1 MSERGSRGVTD
12 SKPAD
17 AAPDRDLLTRFVRQ
31 SDESAFAE
39 IVRRHSGLVWGVCT
53 RVLRDR
59 HAAED
64 AFQATFLVLAQSAHT
79 IRKRRS
85 LASWLHGVAH
95 RTSLRLLAQRERRR
109 EQATPMETIIE
120 PAELN
125 SVEQRYEQQLLDAEL
140 QRLPDKY
147 REPLVLHYLEGLSQQ
162 QVADR
167 LGMSIPAVDGR
178 LKRGRKEL
186 KLRMM
191 RRGVQLGA
199 ILAAVQASQSAAAAA
214 SLEPLVALTT
224 QTALSATSGSAPANA
239 ASPEIGSLAGK
250 ELSTMAL
257 STKLVSTVGAT
268 AILVTL
274 IGLGAAS
281 TAPGSDAGGGV
292 TDVATEFDA
301 VAPATAEEG
310 TLNLAQNNDAAAP
323 DDEASSDL
331 TKRLETIATELDDLA
346 RSVDRNAAAV
356 LESRDNA
363 QEALDELRKQIERLR
378 QQLEEQSPP
387 ASGDAPMSAMSG
399 DDASDG
405 GGPSKAPA
413 PPRSMDEFIN
423 MALDSKTT
431 LEFPG
436 NPLRDVL
443 EYVSIIHNFPI
454 IIDAE
459 ALSEVGVTPDE
470 EIHLVLSD
478 IELGNALE
486 IMFRNV
492 AGVELDYVVQNEV
505 MTVTTR
511 EKADTMLE
519 TRVYDLKSLADV
531 ADAEQL
537 AQVIQN
543 TIHQASWRTP
553 DALRV
558 LPGGVGPG
566 PGMGGQPVGNEGGEG
581 SIEALNDVLIVTQS
595 QRVHRKI
602 EELLTQL
609 RRDYGS
615 PPPDTA
621 EVRHIREQLQQ
632 PTQLEA
638 VDMPFDRVMRELAQR
653 HTINIVIDGIA
664 LQRAGATTHTPINIV
679 LSDVRLGAALDLILE
694 QVADDQL
701 GYVVE
706 DEFLKITTS
715 DDTSGPDRRSG
726 AIPTN
731 ASTYLTRIYAVPDI
745 LWPNG
750 EEIPADAAERARL
763 SFKGFDALVKLVQQI
778 DPETWDDEGGDLAT
792 HPGTFSLV
800 VRQTPRVHDRITDV
814 LAIVRQLVHDNRA
827 VEEVEVLN
835 PDGRETESKLN

>member
-31 SDESAFAE
+31 GDESAFAE

-125 SVEQRYEQQLLDAEL
+125 SVEERYEQQLLDAEL
-140 QRLPDKY
+140 QQLPEKY

-214 SLEPLVALTT
+214 SLEPLIALTT
-224 QTALSATSGSAPANA
+224 QTALSATSGGAPASA

-268 AILVTL
+268 AILATL

-281 TAPGSDAGGGV
+281 TAPGSNAGGGV
-292 TDVATEFDA
+292 TDVATEVDA

-310 TLNLAQNNDAAAP
+310 TLNLAQNNEAAAT
-323 DDEASSDL
+323 DDEASSGL

-363 QEALDELRKQIERLR
+363 QEALDELRKQIEQLR
-378 QQLEEQSPP
+378 QQLEEPSPP
-387 ASGDAPMSAMSG
+387 PSGDAPMSAMSG

-423 MALDSKTT
+423 MALNSQTT

-436 NPLRDVL
+436 NSLRDVL
-443 EYVSIIHNFPI
+443 EYISQIHNFPI
-454 IIDAE
+454 IIDEE
-459 ALSEVGVTPDE
+459 ALQLEGVTSDE
-470 EIHLVLSD
+470 EISLVLSG

-486 IMFRNV
+486 IMLRNV

-505 MTVTTR
+505 MHVTTR

-519 TRVYDLKSLADV
+519 TRVYDLESLADV

-543 TIHQASWRTP
+543 TIHPSTWRTP

-558 LPGGVGPG
+558 LPGMGPG
-566 PGMGGQPVGNEGGEG
+566 PGIGGQPVGNEGGEG
-581 SIEALNDVLIVTQS
+581 SIEALHDVLIVTQS
-595 QRVHRKI
+595 QRVHREI
-602 EELLTQL
+602 EELLRQL
-609 RRDYGS
+609 GRRS
-615 PPPDTA
+615 SARQDTEPMSQLDWKLSR
-621 EVRHIREQLQQ
+621 EVTLNF
-632 PTQLEA
+632 EA
-638 VDMPFDRVMRELAQR
+638 
-653 HTINIVIDGIA
+653 
-664 LQRAGATTHTPINIV
+664 TPIRDALEYLRQIHNLKVVVDPKAREAGDFDATVTFSVQRTSLRSLLDRLLKEADGGEGV
-679 LSDVRLGAALDLILE
+679 LTFVIEDDLIR
-694 QVADDQL
+694 
-701 GYVVE
+701 
-706 DEFLKITTS
+706 ITTS
-715 DDTSGPDRRSG
+715 ADATAPDRRSG
-726 AIPTN
+726 ADPVDESI
-731 ASTYLTRIYAVPDI
+731 YITRVYSVPDL
-745 LWPNG
+745 LWPGG
-750 EEIPADAAERARL
+750 EEMPEDAGDRARL
-763 SFKGFDALVKLVQQI
+763 SQKGYDALRQLIRQV
-778 DPETWDDEGGDLAT
+778 DPESWGEELGYVDA

-800 VRQTPRVHDRITDV
+800 VRQTQDVHERITDV
-814 LAIVRQLVHDNRA
+814 LSIVRRLVHDDTA
-827 VEEVEVLN
+827 AEEVEILN
-835 PDGRETESKLN
+835 PDGRETESNLN